1 VAIAIRADFSYLVC
15 WALQFGEVMMAG
27 EGNGARRGKRPATTE
42 SETASTGVAIRQAF
56 LRHIDEQQSLSG
68 FSPSAGREGA
78 PQPKER
84 PRGRTKR

>member
-1 VAIAIRADFSYLVC
+1 
-15 WALQFGEVMMAG
+15 MMAD
-27 EGNGARRGKRPATTE
+27 EGNGARRGRRSAVME
-42 SETASTGVAIRQAF
+42 SEMATTGVAIRQAF

-68 FSPSAGREGA
+68 FSPNPGRESA